1 MKCQL
6 SSLSNLCYDG
16 QQKNVLLLVVDRDIQ
31 CLQTNAKDDLNV
43 MDDNKKSFSISRDK
57 TDNITFRAKSFL
69 VHGPY
74 ENFIK
79 IHMQPSDFLKL
90 SIGHF
95 RVA

>member
-1 MKCQL
+1 M
-6 SSLSNLCYDG
+6 
-16 QQKNVLLLVVDRDIQ
+16 
-31 CLQTNAKDDLNV
+31 

-57 TDNITFRAKSFL
+57 TDDITFRAKGFL

-74 ENFIK
+74 ENSIK
-79 IHMQPSDFLKL
+79 IHMQPSDFLKF